1 MGILFGVQPPIIEGD
16 TELHSLRTGSD
27 GSEVL
32 WFKAI
37 DLPSGLSVQA
47 DEIPGKPG
55 VMSHQKASGE
65 PGKYRL
71 VTKLAAVVKEMT

>member
-1 MGILFGVQPPIIEGD
+1 MGILFGVQPPILEGE
-16 TELHSLRTGSD
+16 TEFHSLRTGSN

-32 WFKAI
+32 WFKAV

-55 VMSHQKASGE
+55 VMSHQKASGAS
-65 PGKYRL
+65 GKARL
-71 VTKLAAVVKEMT
+71 VTKLAAVVEEMT